1 MATVNIEPLDVRTIP
16 PGVRHAMIFGLIER
30 LEPGTA
36 FSIIND
42 HDPAP
47 LRYQIETRYP
57 RAYSWTYVTNGP
69 KLWLVEIGKLEDVSS
84 EEADESREH
93 SCGCS
98 CGH

>member
-1 MATVNIEPLDVRTIP
+1 MATVNVEPLDVRTIP
-16 PGVRHAMIFGLIER
+16 PSVRHATIFGIIER

-57 RAYSWTYVTNGP
+57 SAYSWTYVASGP
-69 KLWLVEIGKLEDVSS
+69 KLWLVEIGRLDAELAEGCGAVG
-84 EEADESREH
+84 EH
-93 SCGCS
+93 SCGC
-98 CGH
+98 GH

>member
-1 MATVNIEPLDVRTIP
+1 MATVNVEPLDVRTIP
-16 PGVRHAMIFGLIER
+16 PSVRHATIFGIIER

-57 RAYSWTYVTNGP
+57 SAYSWTYVTSGP
-69 KLWLVEIGKLEDVSS
+69 GLWLVEIGRLGEASDEGCSHAED
-84 EEADESREH
+84 H
-93 SCGCS
+93 SCGC
-98 CGH
+98 GR

>member
-1 MATVNIEPLDVRTIP
+1 MATMNAEPLDVRTIP
-16 PGVRHAMIFGLIER
+16 PNVRHATIFGIIER

-47 LRYQIETRYP
+47 LRHQIETRYP
-57 RAYSWTYVTNGP
+57 SAYSWTYVTSGP
-69 KLWLVEIGKLEDVSS
+69 GLWLVEIGRLGGAPGEG
-84 EEADESREH
+84 H
-93 SCGCS
+93 SHDGDHPCT